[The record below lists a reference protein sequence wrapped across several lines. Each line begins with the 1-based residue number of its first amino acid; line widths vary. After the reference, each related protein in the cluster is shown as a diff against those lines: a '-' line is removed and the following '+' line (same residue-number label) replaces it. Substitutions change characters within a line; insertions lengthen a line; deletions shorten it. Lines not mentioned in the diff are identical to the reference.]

1 MNRIRFPKE
10 GKMKKNY
17 MPIVFAGILMM
28 IFLYG
33 CSTFR
38 DSFSNNA
45 SSLPPNPE
53 VGQTEPANVQ
63 APSSTVAQSEA
74 AADKTHRDMPAEQ
87 PGSDAVNDGKT
98 TLAVLQEAVVN
109 DLPTKAEDDKLVF
122 TYKVREN
129 LDVQVIFENE
139 TAYDAVQLGLS
150 LLNKFS
156 DKEYVPGV
164 EEEDFFPK
172 FFAMINVET
181 RDGLLYIS
189 EKEAVAFATTMYL
202 EYQRKVMPSER
213 AVQIRKREV
222 VDQDIIP
229 SS

>member
-1 MNRIRFPKE
+1 
-10 GKMKKNY
+10 MKRNKIL
-17 MPIVFAGILMM
+17 IVMTGILLM

-38 DSFSNNA
+38 ESFSSDA
-45 SSLPPNPE
+45 PLAPPNPE
-53 VGQTEPANVQ
+53 VDRTDPANVQ
-63 APSSTVAQSEA
+63 APSSTVDQSEA
-74 AADKTHRDMPAEQ
+74 AAEKTLQDMQMEQ
-87 PGSDAVNDGKT
+87 PGPDAVNDREPSRV
-98 TLAVLQEAVVN
+98 ARQEAVVN
-109 DLPTKAEDDKLVF
+109 GLPSTAADEILVF

-156 DKEYVPGV
+156 EKDYVPGV
-164 EEEDFFPK
+164 EEEAFFPK

-189 EKEAVAFATTMYL
+189 KKEAVAFATSMYL
-202 EYQRKVMPSER
+202 EYQRKVMQSEQ
-213 AVQIRKREV
+213 AIKIRKREV
-222 VDQDIIP
+222 VDQYIIP